1 MSLFSEHAAAEMLR
15 EEPALFVVEAGGTRH
30 AGSRDFHLESLRP
43 DTDGFRAELLPDR
56 PHLRAILGAAIDE
69 EGLRLSLSV
78 ANLGDEAVGLKVAF
92 PHLAGVRVSEAP
104 HGDYYFYP
112 WGGGII
118 ADRPAHIRAGYGDH
132 AAYYPIDSLDRVPG
146 TSLACGY
153 MLRTRQAGATFS
165 PPDAVISAHPGDR
178 HGPMARYSR
187 WAHRVWRFRPYPSRM
202 TPVVN
207 WLSVGTR
214 LNNTV
219 LFRDGA
225 YRNDL
230 VNPRMDALE
239 LWCRWEWSELGPWRT
254 PMEKLPEVIG
264 EAEYE
269 RMQRYLVEDP
279 VTGALMYPLN
289 RGDYDG
295 YNRRWGGLP
304 ALREAIRGYRDAGA
318 LLTLYTDPLLACDTT
333 RLGQAHGREWGVGG
347 PHGEHRKDYHS
358 WRMCIDVAEYRRYV
372 AETMERVL
380 RETGADGIRL
390 DEYGHHGYVCFSD
403 VHQHTFA
410 EPGTKEWMRA
420 LAESCR
426 SVREGVDR
434 VDPRSVLTTEMPG
447 YDYMMQFLDGCI
459 TYDLSM
465 QASPLRPL
473 EVNLQRFYFP
483 ECRPF
488 ELDHRGRDPHC
499 AKKLFSAV
507 GSFARYYPQNMRR
520 ALRENAD
527 AFVSRDCVPLV
538 PTQTRYVYA
547 NRFGGAE
554 KTVWTVYNA
563 AGHTV
568 DGPVLLLDL
577 EPKQHVFRLLD
588 GREARVESHGD
599 RVVVSAHL
607 GAGEVACL
615 ARPTRRLTVRAAGD
629 ALAVTVSRPGG
640 RGEVRASADPQAAR
654 HRLAASEHV

>member
-30 AGSRDFHLESLRP
+30 AGSRDFRLESLRP
-43 DTDGFRAELLPDR
+43 DTDGFRAELLLDR

-146 TSLACGY
+146 TSLACEY

-165 PPDAVISAHPGDR
+165 APDAVISAHPGDR

-207 WLSVGTR
+207 WLSVGMR

-225 YRNDL
+225 YRTDL

-304 ALREAIRGYRDAGA
+304 A
-318 LLTLYTDPLLACDTT
+318 
-333 RLGQAHGREWGVGG
+333 
-347 PHGEHRKDYHS
+347 
-358 WRMCIDVAEYRRYV
+358 
-372 AETMERVL
+372 L

-563 AGHTV
+563 TGHTV